1 MKNSAVPC
9 RPPTLAD
16 FLNWMPSNETQDDG
30 EAEDIRETAEA
41 AFDTSSQE
49 T

>member
-1 MKNSAVPC
+1 
-9 RPPTLAD
+9 
-16 FLNWMPSNETQDDG
+16 MPSTETQDDG

-41 AFDTSSQE
+41 AFAAFAAFTASSQG